1 MVFFPLQ
8 LSSRKEKITSCTKL
22 STELRTFGTPKKYRS
37 VHDKLPSYTLMCLL
51 FRIGTRGLKISHQVR
66 ILLRSTITSNHR
78 SNNIDLTAFAPFKIL
93 KTSTIGL
100 GTGISSVAGQQ
111 DMIIA
116 ESSIQFQVRQ
126 RDL

>member
-1 MVFFPLQ
+1 
-8 LSSRKEKITSCTKL
+8 
-22 STELRTFGTPKKYRS
+22 
-37 VHDKLPSYTLMCLL
+37 MCLL

-100 GTGISSVAGQQ
+100 GTGISSVAGLQVPEKL
-111 DMIIA
+111 
-116 ESSIQFQVRQ
+116 ESPNLRAKTQERLHNFAQFRIM
-126 RDL
+126 RF